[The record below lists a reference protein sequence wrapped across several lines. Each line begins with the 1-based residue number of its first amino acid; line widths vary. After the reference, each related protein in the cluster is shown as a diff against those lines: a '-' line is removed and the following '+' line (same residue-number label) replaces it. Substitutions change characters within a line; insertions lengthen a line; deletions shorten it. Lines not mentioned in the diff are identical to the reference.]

1 MVDSHFDVVLGPV
14 DYKKSLEFMPG
25 KDFHRVIRQQIKS
38 YIGDVLKFKIYVKI
52 YPGDT
57 DNQLNENNRL
67 GFNLAL
73 GSGAENNKERYFC
86 IF

>member
-1 MVDSHFDVVLGPV
+1 
-14 DYKKSLEFMPG
+14 MPG

-38 YIGDVLKFKIYVKI
+38 YIGDALKFKIYVKI
-52 YPGDT
+52 YPSDT

-67 GFNLAL
+67 GFNIAL
-73 GSGAENNKERYFC
+73 GSGTENHKERYFC

>member
-1 MVDSHFDVVLGPV
+1 
-14 DYKKSLEFMPG
+14 MPG

-38 YIGDVLKFKIYVKI
+38 YIGDALKFKIYVKI
-52 YPGDT
+52 YPSDT

-73 GSGAENNKERYFC
+73 GSGTENHKECYFC

>member
-1 MVDSHFDVVLGPV
+1 S
-14 DYKKSLEFMPG
+14 
-25 KDFHRVIRQQIKS
+25 
-38 YIGDVLKFKIYVKI
+38 
-52 YPGDT
+52 DT

-73 GSGAENNKERYFC
+73 GSGTENHKERYFC